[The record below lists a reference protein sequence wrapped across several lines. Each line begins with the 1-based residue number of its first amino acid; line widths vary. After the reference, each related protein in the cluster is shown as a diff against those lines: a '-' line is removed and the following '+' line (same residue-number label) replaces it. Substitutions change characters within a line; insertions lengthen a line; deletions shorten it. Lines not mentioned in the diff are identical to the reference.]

1 MSSDFSTVFWYSLY
15 VRTQHGL
22 DDDVEY
28 REEDED
34 EEQDEMEEADEDGVN
49 TNPHRYFMQEQDLMN
64 LSQV

>member
-1 MSSDFSTVFWYSLY
+1 MSFDYSTVFWCSLY

-34 EEQDEMEEADEDGVN
+34 EEKDEMEEADEDGMN